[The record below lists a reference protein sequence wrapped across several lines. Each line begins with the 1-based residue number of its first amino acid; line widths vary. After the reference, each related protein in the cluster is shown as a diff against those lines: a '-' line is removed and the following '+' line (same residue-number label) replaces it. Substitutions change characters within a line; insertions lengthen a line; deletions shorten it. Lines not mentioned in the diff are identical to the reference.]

1 MTVLES
7 QQAEEAEAAE
17 AQPVGKERAEPG
29 NYLLSRRPEGQRC
42 QQENRPTENLIK
54 VSCRLRSD
62 LHEKLP
68 WTHTLGQ
75 SKPTQ
80 LTIKKKKKKFG
91 LLPLKIIRVSCVSM
105 CHVSSFQ
112 KEVA

>member
-80 LTIKKKKKKFG
+80 LTIKKKKKAFS
-91 LLPLKIIRVSCVSM
+91 L
-105 CHVSSFQ
+105 FW
-112 KEVA
+112 